1 MKRRLFVNGR
11 SFQESLLHLVLKQEK
26 NEGVFF
32 YLSSLCVF
40 LPLLVGFLVGKAVL
54 LSACP
59 VPLPRDFFVES

>member
-1 MKRRLFVNGR
+1 MKRRLSVNGR
-11 SFQESLLHLVLKQEK
+11 SFQEFLLHLVLKQEK
-26 NEGVFF
+26 MKESLF